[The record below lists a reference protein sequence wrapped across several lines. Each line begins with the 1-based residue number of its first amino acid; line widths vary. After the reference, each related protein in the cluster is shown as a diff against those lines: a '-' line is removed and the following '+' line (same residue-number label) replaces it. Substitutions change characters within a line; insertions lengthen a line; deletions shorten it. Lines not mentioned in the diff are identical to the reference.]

1 MLRNRLACTSRCGQR
16 LLIIMRELPLSR
28 HIMPCCHRTG
38 PRSSLHNVLALD
50 FFPPY
55 LLFMIIAGID
65 EAGYGPMLGPLVVS
79 VSVFRVPDGTGASLW
94 EALSPLVVRKPLEGC
109 IAVNDSKKIYKRNK
123 GLQSLEEG
131 LLPFLAA
138 KHGKTPRDL
147 RALLNQVARR
157 DKASAD
163 SYLDDYPW
171 YRDQNLKLPVDSFSG
186 LIDKRGKQL
195 LARMEE
201 AGVEFL
207 GLAAIP
213 VEVAEFNQGISQ
225 LDNKAKVSFKAVGSL
240 LKRVW
245 RQFPAEQVDVMIDRQ
260 GGRTRYSRLLFNSI
274 SPKGIQIDEEN
285 QELSSYRLSRGRK
298 SAPEFRVS
306 FAKGSEE
313 KNLCVA
319 LASMLAKYLR
329 ELHMLVFNQYWR
341 GYEEK
346 LKPTAGYVLD
356 ARRFLE
362 DTVDLRSRLETDPEL
377 LIRCR

>member
-1 MLRNRLACTSRCGQR
+1 
-16 LLIIMRELPLSR
+16 
-28 HIMPCCHRTG
+28 MPRKGTAG
-38 PRSSLHNVLALD
+38 PSSPRHNVLALN
-50 FFPPY
+50 FPPSY
-55 LLFMIIAGID
+55 LFFMIIAGID
-65 EAGYGPMLGPLVVS
+65 EAGYGPMLGPLVICA
-79 VSVFRVPDGTGASLW
+79 SVFRIPENADASLW
-94 EALSPLVVRKPLEGC
+94 EQLAPLVARKPADGC
-109 IAVNDSKKIYKRNK
+109 IAVNDSKKIYKRRK

-131 LLPFLAA
+131 LLPFVAA
-138 KHGKTPRDL
+138 RYGEVPSDL
-147 RALLNQVARR
+147 RSLLRQVARR
-157 DKASAD
+157 GETNAD
-163 SYLDDYPW
+163 AYLDDYPW
-171 YRDQNLKLPVDSFSG
+171 YADQNLKLPVDSFSG
-186 LIDKRGKQL
+186 LLGKRCTQL
-195 LARMEE
+195 RKKMEE
-201 AGVEFL
+201 AGIELL

-213 VEVAEFNQGISQ
+213 MEVIEFNRGISEY
-225 LDNKAKVSFKAVGSL
+225 DNKAKVSFKAVGSL

-245 RQFPAEQVDVMIDRQ
+245 RQFPDEQVDVMIDRQ

-274 SPKGIQIDEEN
+274 SPRGIQIDEEN
-285 QELSSYRLSRGRK
+285 QELSSYRLSRGGK